1 MIDFIYED
9 NEINSKISEFIDNFK
24 NSAPNS
30 ILESKKLVRDLSY
43 SIDQNI
49 VNLTINRL
57 ADIWDTK
64 EAKEGIN
71 AFFNKKKPNWIKE

>member
-1 MIDFIYED
+1 MIDFIDEE

-57 ADIWDTK
+57 ADIWDTE

-71 AFFNKKKPNWIKE
+71 AFFNKKRPNWIKE